1 MKYLHW
7 VFLFLLVA
15 FALFRLYPHFA
26 DFSKIYDLKN
36 HINYFYLTI
45 GILAQSGQ
53 YIGDGLLSQTL
64 LKIINV
70 KMSFKNTIKI
80 ASLNVLAAHLFPV
93 GEAGS
98 ITTAYY
104 FYKKLGVSTQNFL
117 FLSVSWSIITFTV
130 LVVMFL
136 ISLLFIPYLP
146 EFNFQAVAIG
156 IIIAASAVAFIFFGA
171 RRFIWHKFKDKIVK
185 LEIYNELVQF
195 RESVHD
201 HRKAILSHK
210 ILLIEAIV
218 AATVYYSTNIVTLA
232 FSFLTFGQLPP
243 ISVLTFAYALSMISG
258 WVTLSPAGLGAAEA
272 TLLLV
277 FLGFGLD
284 PAQSIGAVLVFRF
297 ISFWIPIPA
306 GAISYISL
314 KKGINN
320 KETSLYQA
328 RQTS

>member
-7 VFLFLLVA
+7 VFLLLLVA

-26 DFSKIYDLKN
+26 DFSKIYELKN

-64 LKIINV
+64 LKIV
-70 KMSFKNTIKI
+70 GVSMSFKNTIKI

-117 FLSVSWSIITFTV
+117 FLSVSWSIITFSV

-146 EFNFQAVAIG
+146 KLNFQAASIG
-156 IIIAASAVAFIFFGA
+156 IIIAASLSILIFLGA
-171 RRFIWHKFKDKIVK
+171 RRFIWRKFAGKITR
-185 LEIYNELVQF
+185 LEIYKELAKF
-195 RESVHD
+195 KESLHD

-210 ILLIEAIV
+210 ILLAEAIV
-218 AATVYYSTNIVTLA
+218 AAFVYYGTNIVTLT

-284 PAQSIGAVLVFRF
+284 PAQSIGAVLVFRL

-306 GAISYISL
+306 GAFSYISL
-314 KKGINN
+314 KKNLNIG
-320 KETSLYQA
+320 EASLSKA
-328 RQTS
+328 PQTS